1 MSEGK
6 TRVNQPG
13 SPSTASPSPI
23 WGGRFTSG
31 PDDLMQ
37 EINASVDFDQ
47 ALASQDIMASGSHA
61 RMLAACGIISHEE
74 SQDIQAGLEAIA
86 QQIAQGA
93 FTYRRDL
100 EDIHMNI
107 EAALAER
114 IGETAGKLHTARSRN
129 DQVATDLRL
138 WVRSALDDMDS
149 ALSGLQAALISRAE
163 EHTDTIMPG
172 FTHLQTAQPITLGHH
187 LLAYVEM
194 FGRDRSRVSD
204 ARRRL
209 NECPLGA
216 AALAGTA
223 FPVDR
228 ALTARDLGF
237 DRPMANSVDAVSDR
251 DFALDFLAAA
261 AVSSMHISRLA
272 EEIVIWSSDAFG
284 FVTLSDSFSTG
295 SSIMPQK
302 RNPDAAELARAKTG
316 RIFGGLMSLLVALK
330 GLPLAYSKDM
340 QEDKEPVFDAA
351 RSWSL
356 CLAAMTAMIGDAVFN
371 RDSMAK
377 AAEDGYSTATD
388 MADWLV
394 RVLGLPFRRAHGVAG
409 KIVALAARRNSRLA
423 DLALSDL
430 QSIEPGIDQRIYD
443 VLTVEKSVAS
453 RQSFGGTAPD
463 RVREAIIEARRRFL
477 ADKS

>member
-1 MSEGK
+1 MSESK
-6 TRVNQPG
+6 TRVSRSE
-13 SPSTASPSPI
+13 SPSNARPSAI
-23 WGGRFTSG
+23 WGGRFTIG

-37 EINASVDFDQ
+37 KINASIDFDQ
-47 ALASQDIMASGSHA
+47 ALASQDIAASKSHA

-74 SQDIQAGLEAIA
+74 SRDIEKGLTEIA
-86 QQIAQGA
+86 HQIAQGE
-93 FTYRRDL
+93 FTYRHDL

-138 WVRSALDDMDS
+138 WVRDALDDMDA
-149 ALSGLQAALISRAE
+149 ALAGLQAALIDRAE
-163 EHTDTIMPG
+163 ENIGTIMPG
-172 FTHLQTAQPITLGHH
+172 FTHLQTAQPMTLGHH
-187 LLAYVEM
+187 LMAYVEM
-194 FGRDRSRVSD
+194 FGRDRSRLSD

-223 FPVDR
+223 FPIDPI
-228 ALTARDLGF
+228 LTARDLGF

-251 DFALDFLAAA
+251 DFALDFLTAA

-272 EEIVIWSSDAFG
+272 EEIVLWSSDAFN
-284 FVTLSDSFSTG
+284 FMTLSDSFSTG

-316 RIFGGLMSLLVALK
+316 RIFGGMMSLLVTLK

-340 QEDKEPVFDAA
+340 QEDKEPVFDTAQ
-351 RSWSL
+351 SWSL
-356 CLAAMTAMIGDAVFN
+356 CLAAMTAMIRDAVFN
-371 RDSMAK
+371 KESMAI
-377 AAEDGYSTATD
+377 AADRGYSTATD

-409 KIVALAARRNSRLA
+409 KIVALAARKKCPLA
-423 DLALSDL
+423 NVPLTDL
-430 QSIEPGIDQRIYD
+430 QAIEPDIDQRIYD

-453 RQSFGGTAPD
+453 RESFGGTAPIGYVKPLPRPVD
-463 RVREAIIEARRRFL
+463 AF
-477 ADKS
+477 